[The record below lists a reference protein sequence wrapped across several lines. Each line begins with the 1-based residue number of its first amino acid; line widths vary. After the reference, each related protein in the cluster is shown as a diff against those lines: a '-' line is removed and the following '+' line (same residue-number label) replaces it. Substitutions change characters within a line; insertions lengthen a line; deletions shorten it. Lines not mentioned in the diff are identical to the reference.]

1 MIHNIT
7 RNSAYNYSITY
18 EKPQSKLKDR
28 CGTKELV
35 EKNDVDNDV
44 YRNAVTKATMIAED
58 VRYSQGTFDL
68 SMLISGGNTN
78 SYFTGKLSSAIDVD
92 YFHVDTTSQISR
104 RPVIINMEMPV
115 GVDYNLTVY
124 DENGNQVGMAMENKD
139 GTKTLMIPC
148 DWSNSRRFVIKVSQN
163 SSPECEQANYKLT
176 FSQGEMPQEVR
187 DALNRMQT
195 GTAKLQE
202 GNPEERAALGTAL
215 KANNDARNTAET
227 ERLHQAQYN
236 ALPEELKYRG
246 DSSVEELLEKE
257 LRGEPVTE
265 AERAYIAIYG
275 NQNDIYHVECQKRK
289 QELEQ
294 DFSAYLESV
303 GLSGKEFSIHL
314 ETGGKV
320 VVSGLDEAQKEQ
332 VEDYIEVHW
341 EKFKNIY
348 LTTSNECAEMTD
360 QEYRIAG
367 YVEECNRFLS
377 NVLGGKVS
385 VDDLSMERKVTGW
398 YINSENIVGLPS
410 VIASTLNS
418 ADSTDKY
425 YDYKQMIYSILS
437 YKQENRE
444 IPQYHMDFK
453 WSGKELKS

>member
-1 MIHNIT
+1 MIHNVT
-7 RNSAYNYSITY
+7 GNSNYNYSITY
-18 EKPQSKLKDR
+18 EKPQSNFKDL
-28 CGTKELV
+28 GGSKVLTEI
-35 EKNDVDNDV
+35 NDTDNNV

-68 SMLISGGNTN
+68 SMLIGGGNTN
-78 SYFTGKLSSAIDVD
+78 SYFSGKLSSATDVD
-92 YFHVDTTSQISR
+92 YFHVDTTFQISR
-104 RPVIINMEMPV
+104 RPVIIKMEMPE
-115 GVDYNLTVY
+115 GAACDLTVY
-124 DENGNQVGMAMENKD
+124 DENGNQVGMAVENED
-139 GTKTLMIPC
+139 GTKTLTIPC

-163 SSPECEQANYKLT
+163 GSGECGEGNYKLT

-187 DALNRMQT
+187 EALNRMQT

-202 GNPEERAALGTAL
+202 GNPEKRAALGAAL
-215 KANNDARNTAET
+215 KEKNDARNAAET
-227 ERLHQAQYN
+227 EGLHQAQYN
-236 ALPEELKYRG
+236 ALPEKLIYKG
-246 DSSVEELLEKE
+246 DSSVEELLKKE

-294 DFSAYLESV
+294 EFSAYLESV

-332 VEDYIEVHW
+332 VEDYIEAHW
-341 EKFKNIY
+341 EQFKNVY
-348 LTTSNECAEMTD
+348 LTTSKECTEMTD

-377 NVLGGKVS
+377 NASGGKVS
-385 VDDLSMERKVTGW
+385 VEDLSMERKVTGW

-410 VIASTLNS
+410 VIASSLNS
-418 ADSTDKY
+418 VDSTDKY
-425 YDYKQMIYSILS
+425 YDYKQMIHSILN
-437 YKQENRE
+437 YKQEHGE

-453 WSGKELKS
+453 WSGKELKY

>member
-1 MIHNIT
+1 MLHNIT
-7 RNSAYNYSITY
+7 RNSTYNYSITY
-18 EKPQSKLKDR
+18 EKPQSKLKDWG
-28 CGTKELV
+28 GTKALV
-35 EKNDVDNDV
+35 EKNDADNDV
-44 YRNAVTKATMIAED
+44 YRNAVTKAIMIAED

-68 SMLISGGNTN
+68 SMLIGGGNTN
-78 SYFTGKLSSAIDVD
+78 SYFTGKLGSATDVD

-104 RPVIINMEMPV
+104 RPVIINMDMPA
-115 GVDYNLTVY
+115 GADFNLTVY
-124 DENGNQVGMAMENKD
+124 DEKGNQVGMAVANED
-139 GTKTLMIPC
+139 GTKTLTIPC

-163 SSPECEQANYKLT
+163 GPAECVEGNYKLT
-176 FSQGEMPQEVR
+176 FFQGQMPQEVR
-187 DALNRMQT
+187 AALNRMQT

-202 GNPEERAALGTAL
+202 GNPEERASLGAAL
-215 KANNDARNTAET
+215 KAKNDAHNAAET
-227 ERLHQAQYN
+227 EGLHQAQYN
-236 ALPEELKYRG
+236 ALPEELKYKG
-246 DSSVEELLEKE
+246 DSSVDELLEKE
-257 LRGEPVTE
+257 LRGEPVTQ

-303 GLSGKEFSIHL
+303 DLSGKKFSIHL
-314 ETGGKV
+314 KTGGKA
-320 VVSGLDEAQKEQ
+320 VVSGLDEVQKEH

-341 EKFKNIY
+341 KQFKNIY
-348 LTTSNECAEMTD
+348 LTTSKECAEMTD

-377 NVLGGKVS
+377 NVSGGKVS
-385 VDDLSMERKVTGW
+385 VEDLSMERKVTGW
-398 YINSENIVGLPS
+398 YINSENIVGLPW
-410 VIASTLNS
+410 VIASSLNS

-437 YKQENRE
+437 YKQEDRE